1 MEIRLVE
8 LEDDGPL
15 HPLFLKEGIELGNEP
30 VASDFIR
37 ILALKKGEV
46 YLAGAGL
53 ARRGDYLIIDAIA
66 VDKSFQGQGLGRKLM
81 EELLSSPPTEDLY
94 LVAQVPEFFRK
105 FGFEELTM
113 EDCPKVFGCSHCDR
127 QGVDCFPLCMVLR
140 E

>member
-1 MEIRLVE
+1 M
-8 LEDDGPL
+8 
-15 HPLFLKEGIELGNEP
+15 
-30 VASDFIR
+30 
-37 ILALKKGEV
+37 
-46 YLAGAGL
+46 AGAGL

-105 FGFEELTM
+105 FGFEELSM
-113 EDCPKVFGCSHCDR
+113 EGCPKVFGCSHCD
-127 QGVDCFPLCMVLR
+127 GEGGDCFPLCMVLR